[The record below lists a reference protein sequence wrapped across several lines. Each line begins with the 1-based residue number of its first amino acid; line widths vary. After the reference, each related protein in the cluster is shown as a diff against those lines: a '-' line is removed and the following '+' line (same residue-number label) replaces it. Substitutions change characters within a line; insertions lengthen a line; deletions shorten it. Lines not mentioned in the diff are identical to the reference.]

1 MSSRKR
7 RRIGNGLIIE
17 SPSPTINITLVNQ
30 RTPINT
36 NRSIR
41 RADIA
46 PSNKGREGYDYF
58 RAFTGLAIILRR
70 PHFGSKRRRVKMK
83 VKQLIT
89 TLLGD
94 EEARNT
100 IDEAT
105 DIYSELVNA
114 VVNILHKKPSRY
126 LVGDGYL

>member
-1 MSSRKR
+1 
-7 RRIGNGLIIE
+7 
-17 SPSPTINITLVNQ
+17 
-30 RTPINT
+30 
-36 NRSIR
+36 
-41 RADIA
+41 
-46 PSNKGREGYDYF
+46 
-58 RAFTGLAIILRR
+58 
-70 PHFGSKRRRVKMK
+70 MK

-100 IDEAT
+100 IEEAT

-114 VVNILHKKPSRY
+114 VVNILHKKASRY